1 MRMAI
6 LYVCTGRY
14 SIFWKDFF
22 ASCEKYFLPKH
33 EKHYF
38 VFTDDNVAYENS
50 KRVHRIEQKNLGW
63 PLIALKR
70 YHIFEPLEQ
79 KLARQFDFA
88 CFFNANTRFVRTI
101 NDDDYLP
108 TREQGLV
115 LHSHPGLYWKP
126 PVLLPYERRKASAA
140 YIPYWSGNHYFCGGL
155 HGGYVEQ
162 WLDMIRCIR
171 KSTDED
177 LKNNIV
183 AIWHDDSHLNCY
195 ARHKPHRLLH
205 PGFATPD
212 GRNLPFPRMIRL
224 VDKRSVGGHDF
235 MRGVSEQKAKTLK
248 ERFVFRPSFPKA
260 PAEGEQPLV
269 LARLLGGLGN
279 QMFIYAAAYALA
291 QRLGAELNIDS
302 GALQSDKIRSY
313 ELHRFGLMD
322 PQWRIPK
329 GGDTVVNMWGKL
341 QKRLGRPAPWSCLKC
356 PPAYTPELKQ
366 ASGSCYLTG
375 YWQSPKYFDACAKD
389 IRSLFTA
396 PLSETPVTKELQ
408 AYVASGPTV
417 AVHLRRGDYTN
428 PQNLAKHGIL
438 PLEYYEA
445 ARSHI
450 EMKAPGCQYLVFSDD
465 PDAAAQLF
473 QHWPHC
479 KIAPRQDHMDDLM
492 LMRACRHAIIANSSF
507 SWWGAW
513 LGYTEGQIVVA
524 PRQWFAPE
532 AEAPFLIDDL
542 FPQHWTV
549 L

>member
-22 ASCEKYFLPKH
+22 ASCEKYFLPTH

-38 VFTDDNVAYENS
+38 IFTDNKDIGENNE
-50 KRVHRIEQKNLGW
+50 RVHSIEQAPWGW
-63 PLIALKR
+63 PDITLKR
-70 YHIFEPLEQ
+70 YHMFAGIQDQLRAFDCIF
-79 KLARQFDFA
+79 
-88 CFFNANTRFVRTI
+88 FFNANVRFCREI
-101 NDDDYLP
+101 NDNYLP
-108 TREQGLV
+108 DAESPLV
-115 LHSHPGLYWKP
+115 FQQHPGFYNKP
-126 PVLLPYERRKASAA
+126 SWLFPHERNALSQA
-140 YIPYWSGNHYFCGGL
+140 YIARGQSRHYLAGGINGGL
-155 HGGYVEQ
+155 SPAYLE
-162 WLDMIRCIR
+162 MIESI
-171 KSTDED
+171 KKAVDTD
-177 LKNNIV
+177 LQQSLV
-183 AIWHDDSHLNCY
+183 ARWHDESHLNKF
-195 ARHKPHRLLH
+195 ALGKSFKLWH

-212 GRNLPFPRMIRL
+212 GRDLPFPRMIRL

-235 MRGVSEQKAKTLK
+235 MRGVSEQKTKTLK

-302 GALQSDKIRSY
+302 GALQSDKIRRY

-341 QKRLGRPAPWSCLKC
+341 QKRLGRPALWSCLKC
-356 PPAYTPELKQ
+356 PPAYTPCLKL
-366 ASGSCYLTG
+366 ASGNCYLTG
-375 YWQSPKYFDACAKD
+375 YWQSPQYFDACAKD

-408 AYVASGPTV
+408 AYVASAPTV

-445 ARSHI
+445 AKDHI
-450 EMKAPGCQYLVFSDD
+450 KMQAPGCQYLVFSDA
-465 PDAAAQLF
+465 PEAAAQLF

-513 LGYTEGQIVVA
+513 LGYTEGQIVIA

-532 AEAPFLIDDL
+532 AKAPFLIDDL
-542 FPQHWTV
+542 FPQYWTV

>member
-22 ASCEKYFLPKH
+22 LSCEQHFLPKH

-38 VFTDDNVAYENS
+38 VFTDNKDIGENNE
-50 KRVHRIEQKNLGW
+50 RVHYIDQAPWGW
-63 PLIALKR
+63 PDITLKR
-70 YHIFEPLEQ
+70 YHMFAGIQNQLRAFDCIF
-79 KLARQFDFA
+79 
-88 CFFNANTRFVRTI
+88 FFNANVRFCREITD
-101 NDDDYLP
+101 NYLP
-108 TREQGLV
+108 DAESPLV
-115 LHSHPGLYWKP
+115 FQQHPGFYNKP
-126 PVLLPYERRKASAA
+126 SWLFPHERNALSQAYIARGQSRHYLAGGINGGLSAA
-140 YIPYWSGNHYFCGGL
+140 YL
-155 HGGYVEQ
+155 E
-162 WLDMIRCIR
+162 MIESI
-171 KSTDED
+171 KKVVDTD
-177 LKNNIV
+177 LQQSLV
-183 AIWHDDSHLNCY
+183 ARWHDESHLNKF
-195 ARHKPHRLLH
+195 ALGKSFKLWH

-235 MRGVSEQKAKTLK
+235 MRGVSEQKTKTLK

-473 QHWPHC
+473 QYWPHC